1 MLALENMRK
10 ISTPEIKI
18 ELLTVLKCLIML
30 AAYGYLG
37 YVLFTFE
44 KYDELF
50 FSIKQATFLQISW
63 LLVVIVLL
71 PLNLF
76 LESEKWRL
84 IVSKTEVISHA
95 NAFKAVLAGFASGF
109 FTPNRTGEFLGRIVF
124 MQKTHRKIGVA
135 YSVIN
140 SLTQNMILVV
150 CGLPAAIV
158 YYIVVKKH
166 ITPDIELYLY
176 AITCI
181 LLLLLI
187 FYFTLP
193 VLAKTK
199 IWRRYLAFS
208 SDISLYSHKDL
219 AQILSFSLMRYA
231 LFCTQFYA
239 ILYFFGV
246 ELEWWQAFIA
256 IPANYLFVTFT
267 PSLAFAEAAVR
278 SSYAVI
284 FIGAFSQQLAGIAFA
299 GFALWFVNFG
309 IPMLAGSLILAKT
322 KRN

>member
-1 MLALENMRK
+1 MKEHNPGYTSVK
-10 ISTPEIKI
+10 ILSFGICVSVFKWI
-18 ELLTVLKCLIML
+18 VLL
-30 AAYGYLG
+30 AAYLYLIIA
-37 YVLFTFE
+37 LLRFD
-44 KYDELF
+44 KYDELLIHF
-50 FSIKQATFLQISW
+50 KKMEWPHAISLFAVFL
-63 LLVVIVLL
+63 LL

-76 LESEKWRL
+76 LESAKWRL
-84 IVSKTEVISHA
+84 IVSKTEVISQA

-124 MQKTHRKIGVA
+124 MQKIHRKIGVV

-158 YYIVVKKH
+158 YYIVVKKR
-166 ITPDIELYLY
+166 ITPDIEMYLY

-208 SDISLYSHKDL
+208 SDIRLYSHKDL
-219 AQILSFSLMRYA
+219 AQILSFSLIRYA

-239 ILYFFGV
+239 MLYFFGV

-322 KRN
+322 KRS

>member
-37 YVLFTFE
+37 YVLFTFK

-84 IVSKTEVISHA
+84 IVSKTEKINLS

-109 FTPNRTGEFLGRIVF
+109 FTPNRTGEFLGRIIF
-124 MQKTHRKIGVA
+124 LQKTHRKVGVV
-135 YSVIN
+135 YSVMN
-140 SLTQNMILVV
+140 SLTQNLILVV
-150 CGLPAAIV
+150 CGLPAAVI
-158 YYIVVKKH
+158 YFIVVNKH
-166 ITPDIELYLY
+166 ISPDMEMYFFAVTSIFIALV
-176 AITCI
+176 
-181 LLLLLI
+181 I
-187 FYFTLP
+187 FYFALP

-199 IWRRYLAFS
+199 IWRRFLSFS
-208 SDISLYSHKDL
+208 SDIRQYSRKDL
-219 AQILSFSLMRYA
+219 VQILSFSLMRYA
-231 LFCTQFYA
+231 VFSIQFYA
-239 ILYFFGV
+239 MLYFFGV
-246 ELEWWQAFIA
+246 ELEGWQALIA

-267 PSLAFAEAAVR
+267 PSLAFSEAAVR

-284 FIGAFSQQLAGIAFA
+284 LIGAFSDQLAGIAFA
-299 GFALWFVNFG
+299 GFALWFINFG
-309 IPMLAGSLILAKT
+309 LPMLTGSLILAKT

>member
-1 MLALENMRK
+1 MKEHNPGYTSVK
-10 ISTPEIKI
+10 ILSFGICVSVFKWI
-18 ELLTVLKCLIML
+18 VLL
-30 AAYGYLG
+30 AAYLYLII
-37 YVLFTFE
+37 VLLRFD
-44 KYDELF
+44 KYDELLIHF
-50 FSIKQATFLQISW
+50 KKMEWPQAISLFAVFL
-63 LLVVIVLL
+63 LL

-76 LESEKWRL
+76 LESVKWRL
-84 IVSKTEVISHA
+84 IVSKTEVISQA

-124 MQKTHRKIGVA
+124 MQKIHRKIGVV

-158 YYIVVKKH
+158 YYIVVKKR
-166 ITPDIELYLY
+166 ITPDIEMYLY

-208 SDISLYSHKDL
+208 SDIRLYSHEDL
-219 AQILSFSLMRYA
+219 AQILSFSLIRYA

-239 ILYFFGV
+239 MLYFFGV

-322 KRN
+322 KRS

>member
-84 IVSKTEVISHA
+84 IVSKTEKMNLS
-95 NAFKAVLAGFASGF
+95 NAFKAVFAGFASGF

-124 MQKTHRKIGVA
+124 MQKTHRKVGVV
-135 YSVIN
+135 YSVMN
-140 SLTQNMILVV
+140 SLTQNLILVV
-150 CGLPAAIV
+150 CGLPAAVI
-158 YYIVVKKH
+158 YFIVVNKD
-166 ITPDIELYLY
+166 ISPDMEMYFY
-176 AITCI
+176 AVTCI
-181 LLLLLI
+181 FIALVI
-187 FYFTLP
+187 FYFALP

-199 IWRRYLAFS
+199 IWGRFLSFS
-208 SDISLYSHKDL
+208 SDIRHYSRKDL

-231 LFCTQFYA
+231 VFSIQFYA
-239 ILYFFGV
+239 MLYFFGV
-246 ELEWWQAFIA
+246 ELEGWQAVIA

-267 PSLAFAEAAVR
+267 PSLAFSEAAVR

-284 FIGAFSQQLAGIAFA
+284 FIGAFSDQLAGIAFA
-299 GFALWFVNFG
+299 GFTLWFINFG
-309 IPMLAGSLILAKT
+309 IPMLTGSLILAKT